1 MHAALKL
8 QCAGFLQSLMDPGAV
23 AACMAA
29 GVGGLVHGLAVGG
42 KRDTLHGEPVL
53 VTGVVTALSDGEWSD
68 TGPVHGG
75 RRHLSA
81 GNCAGILVAE
91 GRMTLVLTSL
101 RCDHSS
107 RGLFHQLGIEPVQ
120 RRSGVVA
127 KLGCGGTAGDVR
139 ADRRRTVCSWRTR
152 RANTSAD
159 NVMASFSFKHR
170 RSPLFPFEAHAELT
184 VGP

>member
-1 MHAALKL
+1 MRGLKL
-8 QCAGFLQSLMDPGAV
+8 QSLVDPGAV

-91 GRMTLVLTSL
+91 GRVTLVLTSL
-101 RCDHSS
+101 RCDNSS
-107 RGLFHQLGIEPVQ
+107 RGLFYQLGIKPEQQ
-120 RRSGVVA
+120 RVVVA
-127 KLGCGGTAGDVR
+127 KGVEAPR
-139 ADRRRTVCSWRTR
+139 ATFEPIAAALLM
-152 RANTSAD
+152 ANTPGITSAD
-159 NVMASFSFKHR
+159 MASFSFKHR